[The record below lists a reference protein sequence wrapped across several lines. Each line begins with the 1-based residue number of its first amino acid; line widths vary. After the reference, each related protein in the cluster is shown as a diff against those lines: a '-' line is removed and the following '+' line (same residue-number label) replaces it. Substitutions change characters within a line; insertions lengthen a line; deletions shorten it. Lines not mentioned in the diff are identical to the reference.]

1 MVRDHSNVFLIT
13 LSVDSDISAGTD
25 LLGKSVSDLQ
35 TGITIGDNAIT
46 GTLKYVAD
54 YTGFSGDVSEQS
66 GNYLA
71 LHCEAAGSDRITV
84 ELINGTVGHPVQLDD
99 DGLIVVRIT
108 DKTTQK
114 IKVVAYEGANTVE
127 KVYDLTGLTLN
138 NA

>member
-1 MVRDHSNVFLIT
+1 M
-13 LSVDSDISAGTD
+13 
-25 LLGKSVSDLQ
+25 
-35 TGITIGDNAIT
+35 
-46 GTLKYVAD
+46 
-54 YTGFSGDVSEQS
+54 SEQS

-99 DGLIVVRIT
+99 DGLIIVRIT
-108 DKTTQK
+108 DKTTHK